1 MPTKLKTLIAHAA
14 AAGRKPFEPGRVR
27 RQQQWLLY
35 GSGVAITVFVLVC
48 AALVAQLDLQES
60 VARDRSEFLLRKADL
75 LAEMEVVR
83 ALQNR
88 YVENLELMARHLPT
102 APSDALKRFADDR
115 GRLAVLGHTGRVAV
129 AAFALMQRVASQ
141 PSRRGSDRSMRMRSG
156 WWDTAI
162 ATPAAPSTAVTSS

>member
-88 YVENLELMARHLPT
+88 YVENLELMARQLPT

-129 AAFALMQRVASQ
+129 AAFAADPSPRPGGPTRRFSRRFSSRSRRRVSC
-141 PSRRGSDRSMRMRSG
+141 RRGS
-156 WWDTAI
+156 
-162 ATPAAPSTAVTSS
+162 PAARAWADI